1 MKISFWMSILLIIFS
16 SIISS
21 SSISN
26 IWAIIGQLQLLF
38 FLILTRSNIP
48 KDVIDFITG
57 SNYILLLFNFIP
69 LSKAQNAISWLNW
82 INYDQNDYLLD
93 KIGIQSGSTY
103 VNNFSLFIFLFC
115 IIPPHLIM
123 ILIFEKLYSDNITN
137 KWKKLCLNTLKLVIN
152 TLTWGY
158 YVRSVSESYQF
169 LCLSSFSEI
178 INFSIS
184 STSYKISLSIS
195 FLVVVSTIIFFW
207 FVCWL
212 VFSNKEE
219 KSLSHKYF
227 IHYYKELKENK
238 ADRFFLV
245 NWVFRRLIFS
255 MVVIFIPYYG
265 KISNIICI
273 FMKF

>member
-1 MKISFWMSILLIIFS
+1 MSILLIMFS

-103 VNNFSLFIFLFC
+103 VNNFSLFIFLFF

-123 ILIFEKLYSDNITN
+123 ILIFKKFYSDNIIN
-137 KWKKLCLNTLKLVIN
+137 K
-152 TLTWGY
+152 
-158 YVRSVSESYQF
+158 
-169 LCLSSFSEI
+169 
-178 INFSIS
+178 
-184 STSYKISLSIS
+184 
-195 FLVVVSTIIFFW
+195 
-207 FVCWL
+207 
-212 VFSNKEE
+212 
-219 KSLSHKYF
+219 
-227 IHYYKELKENK
+227 
-238 ADRFFLV
+238 
-245 NWVFRRLIFS
+245 
-255 MVVIFIPYYG
+255 
-265 KISNIICI
+265 
-273 FMKF
+273 